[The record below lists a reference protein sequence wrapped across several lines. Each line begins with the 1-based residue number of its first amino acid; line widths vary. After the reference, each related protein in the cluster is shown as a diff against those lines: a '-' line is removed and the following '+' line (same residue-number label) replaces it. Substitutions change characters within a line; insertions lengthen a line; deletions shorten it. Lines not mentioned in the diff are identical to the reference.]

1 MMALIIV
8 VKSNLERKEWV
19 WNIFEKADRIY

>member
-8 VKSNLERKEWV
+8 VKLDLERKEWV
-19 WNIFEKADRIY
+19 WNMFEKADGIY